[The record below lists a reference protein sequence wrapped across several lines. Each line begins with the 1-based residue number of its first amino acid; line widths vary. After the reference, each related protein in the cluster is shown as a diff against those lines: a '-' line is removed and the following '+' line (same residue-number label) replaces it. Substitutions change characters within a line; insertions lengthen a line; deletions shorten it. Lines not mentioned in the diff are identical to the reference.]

1 MSGFNC
7 YSVKLSALHSAAKQ
21 RGMQKYW
28 NVSFK
33 IFNVDEE
40 YFFHTFNNKADK
52 IFLSGSL
59 ACQVTIKLEISW
71 QKTNMAENKLGET

>member
-21 RGMQKYW
+21 RGMQKYL
-28 NVSFK
+28 NVSFNV
-33 IFNVDEE
+33 FNVDEE

-52 IFLSGSL
+52 IFLSRSL
-59 ACQVTIKLEISW
+59 ACQVTLKSEISW
-71 QKTNMAENKLGET
+71 QETNMVENKLGET